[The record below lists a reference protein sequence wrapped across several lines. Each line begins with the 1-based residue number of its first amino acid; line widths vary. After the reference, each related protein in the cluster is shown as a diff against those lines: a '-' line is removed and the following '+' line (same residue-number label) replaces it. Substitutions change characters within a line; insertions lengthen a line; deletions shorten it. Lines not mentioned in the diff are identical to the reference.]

1 MGKHPLGSNKV
12 SPTLLSYKATEMVL
26 KSGGFRL
33 RLGWQ
38 WTETGPRL
46 QKQGS
51 TSGSCFMFLWHV
63 LLEQLNKYTGR

>member
-1 MGKHPLGSNKV
+1 
-12 SPTLLSYKATEMVL
+12 MVL

-46 QKQGS
+46 EKQGS